1 MNEADDTCDRLKF
14 DCKGHERP
22 FSRGLEMGF
31 GMGYDGREGNGGG
44 KAEG

>member
-14 DCKGHERP
+14 DCKGHKRP
-22 FSRGLEMGF
+22 FSCGLEMGLV
-31 GMGYDGREGNGGG
+31 MGYDGREGNGGG